1 MLTGSPT
8 LAPKRR
14 SQASRRAATRAKL
27 LEAVVDCLVRLG
39 FAKTTTTEICKAA
52 GVSQGA
58 LFKHFPTKTA
68 LMAAAAERLFSSLVD
83 DYRSEFGRMAGED
96 RIDDAIRLLWS
107 VFERP
112 RLHAAFELYVA
123 ARVDVELAASLEP
136 VARAHRDN
144 LHALARDYFP
154 EAGGDERFEA
164 TVDFIIDAFQ
174 GAALGTLAA
183 PREAKE
189 HMISFAVNLTRETLA
204 RNQ

>member
-1 MLTGSPT
+1 
-8 LAPKRR
+8 
-14 SQASRRAATRAKL
+14 L
-27 LEAVVDCLVRLG
+27 LDAVVCCLERLG
-39 FAKTTTTEICKAA
+39 FARTTTTEICKAA

-68 LMAAAAERLFSSLVD
+68 LMAAAAEQLFADLVD
-83 DYRSEFGRMAGED
+83 DYRAEFGRVAGKD
-96 RIDDAIRLLWS
+96 RIDGAIRLLWS

-112 RLHAAFELYVA
+112 RLHVAFELYVA
-123 ARVDVELAASLEP
+123 ARADAELASSLEP

-154 EAGGDERFEA
+154 EAGGDDRFEA

-183 PREAKE
+183 PREDKE
-189 HMISFAVNLTRETLA
+189 RMISFAVNLTRETLA
-204 RNQ
+204 RNE